1 LIAHRSDPYFDR
13 KSAQDAGVHPDE
25 PGVGGFDQLSHSIDL
40 VGRQSA
46 VFLTP

>member
-13 KSAQDAGVHPDE
+13 KSAQDAEVHPDE

-40 VGRQSA
+40 VGQQSP